1 MRHDQSFRAF
11 SSFRSLSFNAISLC
25 LNLSSHCVTA
35 ISLLSTPS
43 RLFLSPAV
51 VVAASAPIETD
62 DCPSDWVRSTSSAAS
77 RSKPLSLDEPFQVRV
92 FGGAATSG
100 MMLADVRVV
109 SPPNEDK
116 RSLAMG
122 AFAYD
127 DSVDHNDYEF
137 STT

>member
-1 MRHDQSFRAF
+1 MRHVKSFRVF
-11 SSFRSLSFNAISLC
+11 SSLRSLSFNAISLC
-25 LNLSSHCVTA
+25 LNLSSHCIKA

-92 FGGAATSG
+92 FGGAATPG
-100 MMLADVRVV
+100 MMLADVGVA
-109 SPPNEDK
+109 SPPNDDK
-116 RSLAMG
+116 RI
-122 AFAYD
+122 
-127 DSVDHNDYEF
+127 DSF
-137 STT
+137 SSYGRFRIRRLG